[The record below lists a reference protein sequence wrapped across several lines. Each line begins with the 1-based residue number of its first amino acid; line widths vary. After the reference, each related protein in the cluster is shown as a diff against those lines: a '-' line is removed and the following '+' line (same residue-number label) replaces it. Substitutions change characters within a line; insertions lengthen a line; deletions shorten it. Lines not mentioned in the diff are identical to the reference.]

1 MCTRTAI
8 CPPRASGWYVRG
20 RRPRNRMTP
29 LQVRKQLTPI
39 VSTLLLFVVWQT
51 ACWMFRI
58 PTFILPTPIESIAA
72 LVENWSGI
80 WPNALHTLVTT
91 LIGFGAAVIVGIV
104 LGIAVGTSALVY
116 DAVNPLLIGF
126 NAIPKVALVPILV
139 LWFGIGTVPAVITA
153 FLTAF
158 FPIVVNVATGIAT
171 LEPEL
176 ADVLRSLGA
185 TKLDIVRKVGIPRS
199 MPYFFASLKIAIALA
214 FVGAVVSESIA
225 SNVGI
230 GYLMLS
236 ASATFRIPLVFAGLL
251 VIALMGI
258 VMYLAAARL
267 ERRFASWATRGS
279 EIGGGYMGGG

>member
-1 MCTRTAI
+1 VTQAQI
-8 CPPRASGWYVRG
+8 
-20 RRPRNRMTP
+20 RR
-29 LQVRKQLTPI
+29 QLTPFA
-39 VSTLLLFVVWQT
+39 STLALFVIWEA
-51 ACWMFRI
+51 ACRMFRI
-58 PTFILPTPIESIAA
+58 PTFILPKPTESIAA

-80 WPNALHTLVTT
+80 WPNALHTLLTT
-91 LIGFGAAVIVGIV
+91 LVGFGAAVAVGIV
-104 LGIAVGTSALVY
+104 LGIAVGTSALIY
-116 DAVNPLLIGF
+116 DAFNPLLIGF

-171 LEPEL
+171 VEPEL

-251 VIALMGI
+251 VIACMGI
-258 VMYLAAARL
+258 IMYLGAARL

-279 EIGGGYMGGG
+279 EIGGYTAGG